1 MSGGWLESAW
11 NAAAAF
17 VSAQQAMLY
26 QAISGA
32 LGDLKGGEPGA
43 LWALISLSFLY
54 GVFHAAGPGHGKA
67 VVASYLASTR
77 DGVARGVALSV
88 ASALAQAVTAVAIVG
103 VLSVA
108 LSLSRRAV
116 MAQAV
121 WIERASFVLTIA
133 LGVWLIVAALRALL
147 RRGAHGHAPGH
158 AHGHHAHDHAHGAC
172 CGHEHAVSPATA
184 ARLGWAQAGGLVIAI
199 GLRPCSGAI
208 FVLLFALAQGAFG
221 AGVMA
226 AFAMA
231 AGTAITVAA
240 IAILTVFARE
250 GALGLAGIADH
261 RLAAVAV
268 AGLRILAGLALI
280 AMGVILLQTP
290 PPPFAPMPVS

>member
-32 LGDLKGGEPGA
+32 LDGLKDGAPGA
-43 LWALISLSFLY
+43 LSALIGLSFLY

-147 RRGAHGHAPGH
+147 RRGAHGHA
-158 AHGHHAHDHAHGAC
+158 HDHAEGAC
-172 CGHEHAVSPATA
+172 CGHDHAVSPAQA
-184 ARLGWAQAGGLVIAI
+184 ARLGWAQAGGLVLAI

-261 RLAAVAV
+261 RLAAFAF